1 MFVRNVI
8 LKIMLEMG
16 SSKGSN
22 VTDVKAV
29 DIGAYRVTLRKKA
42 LRSNL
47 KHWRSI
53 WKG

>member
-1 MFVRNVI
+1 MLWLFVRNVI

-29 DIGAYRVTLRKKA
+29 DIGHIVSHLEKKP
-42 LRSNL
+42 
-47 KHWRSI
+47 
-53 WKG
+53 